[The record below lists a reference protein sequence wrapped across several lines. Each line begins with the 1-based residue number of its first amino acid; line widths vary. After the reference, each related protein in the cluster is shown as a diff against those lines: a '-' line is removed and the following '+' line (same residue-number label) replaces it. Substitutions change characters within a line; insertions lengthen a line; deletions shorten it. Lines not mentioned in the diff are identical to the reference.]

1 VFQFEVGYC
10 RRRRFEVED
19 LLWENQLN
27 LEDYKLYAAFYGGPI
42 ALLRDNK
49 RIVRVTSGPGASQK
63 PFIYLFTPAGREIGS
78 IKVQDINAYHFFF
91 SKETH
96 VRPTTTTSRLLLQWS
111 SGPIVEI
118 GWSDVEELVVVQD
131 DGHVLIY
138 DYFGN
143 YQRTFS
149 MGSVRHKSAA

>member
-1 VFQFEVGYC
+1 MFQFEVGYC

-91 SKETH
+91 QKKLMSGPPLQPR
-96 VRPTTTTSRLLLQWS
+96 VFFCSGLADLSSRL
-111 SGPIVEI
+111 
-118 GWSDVEELVVVQD
+118 
-131 DGHVLIY
+131 DGRMSKNWLWCKTTA
-138 DYFGN
+138 
-143 YQRTFS
+143 TF
-149 MGSVRHKSAA
+149 